1 VVHVP
6 LGELLAEYC
15 KAIDTTRR
23 VVGAGGEYI
32 SKNEVDLFSIY
43 DANKTALDVFRRGYV
58 YLTARVR
65 IYRTPIRD
73 SIITV
78 CCLLQRE

>member
-6 LGELLAEYC
+6 LSELLVEYC
-15 KAIDTTRR
+15 KAIDTMRR

-43 DANKTALDVFRRGYV
+43 DANKTALDVFR
-58 YLTARVR
+58 
-65 IYRTPIRD
+65 
-73 SIITV
+73 
-78 CCLLQRE
+78 